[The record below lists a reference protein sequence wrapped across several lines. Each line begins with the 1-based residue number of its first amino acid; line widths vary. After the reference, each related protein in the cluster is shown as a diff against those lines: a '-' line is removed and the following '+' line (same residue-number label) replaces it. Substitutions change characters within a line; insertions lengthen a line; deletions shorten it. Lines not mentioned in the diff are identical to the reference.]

1 MRFALT
7 ALATALCAASACTQT
22 QATQSA
28 ATVQTAPVQ
37 STAAQPTTPPSSW
50 IRLPGTVTAVSTTQL
65 TVRAGDGT
73 STTVGFAPGWNL
85 VVGHPI
91 SASDI
96 HVGDFVATA
105 NANVDDNSGRSVE
118 LRVFPPGIHLGEGSR
133 PMADGNT
140 MTNGTVGEVTNVGDG
155 RQMVVRFPGG
165 QRTITLP
172 SNITVIGQRIA
183 DHSELA
189 VGRNVFVLANPSEN
203 GAPPAA
209 FYVYAPPPH

>member
-1 MRFALT
+1 
-7 ALATALCAASACTQT
+7 
-22 QATQSA
+22 
-28 ATVQTAPVQ
+28 
-37 STAAQPTTPPSSW
+37 
-50 IRLPGTVTAVSTTQL
+50 
-65 TVRAGDGT
+65 
-73 STTVGFAPGWNL
+73 
-85 VVGHPI
+85 
-91 SASDI
+91 
-96 HVGDFVATA
+96 
-105 NANVDDNSGRSVE
+105 
-118 LRVFPPGIHLGEGSR
+118 VFPPGIHLGEGSR

-189 VGRNVFVLANPSEN
+189 VGWNVFVLANPGEN

>member
-1 MRFALT
+1 MRFVLMAL
-7 ALATALCAASACTQT
+7 
-22 QATQSA
+22 A
-28 ATVQTAPVQ
+28 ATVLAAPGLAQTATTQAAPAA
-37 STAAQPTTPPSSW
+37 TAPSSW
-50 IRLPGTVTAVSTTQL
+50 TRISGTVTAVNATQL
-65 TVRAGDGT
+65 TVRAADGT
-73 STTVGFAPGWNL
+73 SSTVGFAPGWNL

-96 HVGDFVATA
+96 HAGDFVATA
-105 NANVDDNSGRSVE
+105 NANVGDNSGRSVE

-165 QRTITLP
+165 ERTITLP
-172 SNITVIGQRIA
+172 SSITVVGQRVA
-183 DHSELA
+183 DHSELV
-189 VGRNVFVLANPSEN
+189 VGWNVFVLANPGEN